1 MLMRHGIAEDAGA
14 STGWR
19 DEERALTDEGR
30 ERLATQARGMRA
42 LSIAPDVVLTSPL
55 VRCAQTAEIVCARLG
70 GVPRPD
76 ARLRPGLDLEALGD
90 VLLEHPGI
98 GTVLVCGHQ
107 PDMSE
112 LTEALTGGAQVEFRK
127 GSLAVL
133 DVEVPRF
140 HGGTLVALY
149 PPAQLR
155 ALAPAR

>member
-1 MLMRHGIAEDAGA
+1 MLMRHGIAEDAGP
-14 STGWR
+14 STDWR
-19 DEERALTDEGR
+19 DEERSLTAEGR
-30 ERLATQARGMRA
+30 ARMAVQARGMRA
-42 LSIAPDVVLTSPL
+42 LSIAPDAVLTSPL
-55 VRCAQTAEIVCARLG
+55 VRCAETAAIVCAHIG

-76 ARLRPGLDLEALGD
+76 ARLRPGLDLDALGE

-112 LTEALTGGAQVEFRK
+112 LTEELTGGARVEFRK

-133 DVEVPRF
+133 DVEVLRPD
-140 HGGTLVALY
+140 GGTLVALY

-155 ALAPAR
+155 ALAPA